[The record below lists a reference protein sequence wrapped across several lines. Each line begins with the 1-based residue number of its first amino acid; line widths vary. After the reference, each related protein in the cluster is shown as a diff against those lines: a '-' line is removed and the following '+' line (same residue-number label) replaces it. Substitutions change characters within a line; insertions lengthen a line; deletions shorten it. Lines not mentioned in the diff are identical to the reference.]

1 CCGIIRDTSEFDDFL
16 KAAGSKL
23 VVVDFSAKW
32 CGPCKAIDPVIH
44 VSTVLPSHA
53 TPRMGLSQL
62 GSMETFLCQCMK
74 RGLESCIAREMDRI
88 I

>member
-1 CCGIIRDTSEFDDFL
+1 MVCENKGSEFDDFL

-32 CGPCKAIDPVIH
+32 CGPCKATDPVIR

-53 TPRMGLSQL
+53 TPRMGC
-62 GSMETFLCQCMK
+62 GN
-74 RGLESCIAREMDRI
+74 
-88 I
+88 

>member
-1 CCGIIRDTSEFDDFL
+1 VTQIFPDMREFDDFL

-44 VSTVLPSHA
+44 VSTVLPSHTCCYPHSSPSSRVVSISEFEPA
-53 TPRMGLSQL
+53 LPVSHLNSWGVL
-62 GSMETFLCQCMK
+62 FL
-74 RGLESCIAREMDRI
+74 
-88 I
+88 